1 MTNENEL
8 NELKYVNERLNLKNQ
23 KLLNNI
29 THQAD
34 IIAELEV
41 ENELLKLAI
50 ENKNKTI
57 EAQG

>member
-1 MTNENEL
+1 MKNDNEL
-8 NELKYVNERLNLKNQ
+8 NELKYLNERLNLKNQ

-29 THQAD
+29 ANQAD

-41 ENELLKLAI
+41 ENELLKLAM
-50 ENKNKTI
+50 ENKNQTI

>member
-1 MTNENEL
+1 MKSDNEL
-8 NELKYVNERLNLKNQ
+8 NELKYLNERLNLKNQ

-29 THQAD
+29 ANQAD

-41 ENELLKLAI
+41 ENELLKLAM
-50 ENKNKTI
+50 ENKNQTI

>member
-1 MTNENEL
+1 MKNENEL
-8 NELKYVNERLNLKNQ
+8 NELKYINERLNLKNQ

-29 THQAD
+29 ANQAD

-41 ENELLKLAI
+41 ENELLKLAM
-50 ENKNKTI
+50 ENKNQTI